1 MIRIQLVHEG
11 RVVKQISSRVHEGI
25 ILEQVKRFKDPV
37 DEIRII
43 EGELSEAGKDML
55 HHVARK
61 IIPAAIAAGVAMGGA
76 NAANAQNRDFP
87 GMDRSI
93 GQHISDIVSP
103 NYKEMVRQRKYAQDT
118 ERQAWNAEQNEL
130 RQARI
135 RTARDEGRQIAGN
148 TTTKVYDQ
156 ARTSADGKYYIIY
169 SMDNHIT
176 RIPTKGTEFMP
187 GDSQRLPHYISPNG
201 TVYYVRHNHINES
214 DMSGVMHAA
223 KHHNKSFLIT
233 AELAEGGKKT
243 YRVRA
248 QSERVAR
255 EKFSQHYNQAKIVN
269 VKEEGVEEGIVTPPT
284 IPASGTN
291 SGNRGTISSSGPTS
305 SGGTST
311 NDASTNDDGTTNLDV
326 DQNGQLSIG
335 EPDETDMEE
344 SMMNEDD
351 TLQSIL
357 DQYSED
363 YKNFKEGGE
372 IDDNPDF
379 FDALYEYFSENGEMP
394 YGVQKARD
402 GDPYDWIAN
411 RLDQE
416 AGIEPVAEGAEFGS
430 YYSEELA
437 QKVFDQNP
445 NLDASGKADA
455 VLDAG
460 WPFAVAD
467 LGKKSAQHKFV
478 YDEDFPSDFVSAYSY
493 LQQNQGVTEGT
504 GRAVDAKGRTQQQWI
519 QAVKKK
525 FPDAK
530 IMQSKMID
538 GPCFA
543 MLADGRKL
551 SWTKVEQ
558 VDEIID
564 PSTVTAKALRY
575 IGGKFATAFPWLAVG
590 GVGAGL
596 AASGLLAPLVASMG
610 GVTTALSTI
619 GSEMAFSAG
628 IAGTYAA
635 PSIIQTI
642 KDLFAADENSI
653 QAGIKR
659 WVEKHVGDD
668 NDVHEFMSVHSK
680 AAYEG
685 KTGFRWRAKEWP
697 VKMTKEQAEAYLEK
711 NEKSWLDYEKQKAAD
726 AEKAKA
732 EKNKEVGEGYTVV
745 PGIDKER
752 YQERPGLEGPFH
764 AKSGKVVYYD
774 KQEGKYYDPDSDF
787 YISNDDWQAMN
798 EARDDDEDEFEAN
811 SDEQAGADKNIIM
824 QLRKAA
830 DYNVPSTITLGDGT
844 KVTVDPVMAMRLLG
858 KFNTLKP
865 QGKEL
870 MQQTLNA
877 KKGYDE
883 LVSYVSIR
891 EEAQSRAKNLVT
903 SIFGKY

>member
-1 MIRIQLVHEG
+1 
-11 RVVKQISSRVHEGI
+11 
-25 ILEQVKRFKDPV
+25 
-37 DEIRII
+37 
-43 EGELSEAGKDML
+43 
-55 HHVARK
+55 
-61 IIPAAIAAGVAMGGA
+61 
-76 NAANAQNRDFP
+76 
-87 GMDRSI
+87 
-93 GQHISDIVSP
+93 
-103 NYKEMVRQRKYAQDT
+103 
-118 ERQAWNAEQNEL
+118 
-130 RQARI
+130 
-135 RTARDEGRQIAGN
+135 
-148 TTTKVYDQ
+148 
-156 ARTSADGKYYIIY
+156 
-169 SMDNHIT
+169 
-176 RIPTKGTEFMP
+176 
-187 GDSQRLPHYISPNG
+187 
-201 TVYYVRHNHINES
+201 
-214 DMSGVMHAA
+214 
-223 KHHNKSFLIT
+223 
-233 AELAEGGKKT
+233 
-243 YRVRA
+243 
-248 QSERVAR
+248 
-255 EKFSQHYNQAKIVN
+255 
-269 VKEEGVEEGIVTPPT
+269 
-284 IPASGTN
+284 
-291 SGNRGTISSSGPTS
+291 
-305 SGGTST
+305 
-311 NDASTNDDGTTNLDV
+311 
-326 DQNGQLSIG
+326 
-335 EPDETDMEE
+335 
-344 SMMNEDD
+344 
-351 TLQSIL
+351 
-357 DQYSED
+357 
-363 YKNFKEGGE
+363 
-372 IDDNPDF
+372 
-379 FDALYEYFSENGEMP
+379 
-394 YGVQKARD
+394 
-402 GDPYDWIAN
+402 
-411 RLDQE
+411 
-416 AGIEPVAEGAEFGS
+416 
-430 YYSEELA
+430 
-437 QKVFDQNP
+437 
-445 NLDASGKADA
+445 
-455 VLDAG
+455 
-460 WPFAVAD
+460 
-467 LGKKSAQHKFV
+467 
-478 YDEDFPSDFVSAYSY
+478 
-493 LQQNQGVTEGT
+493 
-504 GRAVDAKGRTQQQWI
+504 
-519 QAVKKK
+519 
-525 FPDAK
+525 
-530 IMQSKMID
+530 
-538 GPCFA
+538 
-543 MLADGRKL
+543 
-551 SWTKVEQ
+551 
-558 VDEIID
+558 
-564 PSTVTAKALRY
+564 
-575 IGGKFATAFPWLAVG
+575 
-590 GVGAGL
+590 L